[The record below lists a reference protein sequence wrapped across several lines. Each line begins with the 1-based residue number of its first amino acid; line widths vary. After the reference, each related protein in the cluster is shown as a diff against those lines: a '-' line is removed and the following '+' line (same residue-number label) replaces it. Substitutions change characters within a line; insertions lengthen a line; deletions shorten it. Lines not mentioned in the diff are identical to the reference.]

1 MIEDHNKKMQSNNFI
16 AIKVL
21 KVDISQRSI
30 NYKIK

>member
-1 MIEDHNKKMQSNNFI
+1 MIEDHNKQMQSNFI

-21 KVDISQRSI
+21 KVDISQRSM